1 MRESSSTSINRQSR
15 LIYKIYRTA
24 VLKVFYQFTQIDTT
38 DLKAAPL
45 DENQDAS
52 AADESRELLS
62 LGRLDAFETHHVQDQ
77 IVQHHD
83 VPCIYAPEA
92 NDKNLTTTNEDMT
105 QTVPN
110 LTTDVSVPSA
120 VGLPVSSE
128 DPLKSQG
135 ALSLTSMENNPSDTA
150 GSSEP
155 TDMRLLSE
163 GLAEDAWQK
172 SASPTESP
180 RDTFIQIPSVAAIN
194 GTELTLPVTLPYET
208 TAEPPIVEVKQKHV
222 PIVQRSNSAHF
233 QTSVFIRSYE
243 IIDLTDPK
251 PEEER
256 TTPDQTNFEIQIV
269 EGPITGV
276 RSRTRSHT
284 IEQPDWALAP
294 EESQR
299 AFGPMTRSKT
309 RRGVKERRG
318 RKPST
323 FAAPESSSS
332 KDEPTRIV
340 EVNGKWARGTGRTKV
355 RGRGRA

>member
-1 MRESSSTSINRQSR
+1 
-15 LIYKIYRTA
+15 
-24 VLKVFYQFTQIDTT
+24 VLKVFYQFAQNNTT
-38 DLKAAPL
+38 DLNAAPL
-45 DENQDAS
+45 DEDQDAS
-52 AADESRELLS
+52 VADESREILS
-62 LGRLDAFETHHVQDQ
+62 LGRLDDFEVHHAQDQ
-77 IVQHHD
+77 IVQHA
-83 VPCIYAPEA
+83 PCMHTPEA
-92 NDKNLTTTNEDMT
+92 NDKNLTIINDDMT

-110 LTTDVSVPSA
+110 LTTSISMPSA

-135 ALSLTSMENNPSDTA
+135 TLSLTSMDNNPSDTT
-150 GSSEP
+150 GSFEP
-155 TDMRLLSE
+155 TDMKLLLEES
-163 GLAEDAWQK
+163 AEHAWQK
-172 SASPTESP
+172 STSPTESP
-180 RDTFIQIPSVAAIN
+180 RDTFIQIPSVVVIK
-194 GTELTLPVTLPYET
+194 GTELPYET
-208 TAEPPIVEVKQKHV
+208 TAEPPIVEVQHKHA
-222 PIVQRSNSAHF
+222 PIVQHSNSAHF

-251 PEEER
+251 PKEER

-269 EGPITGV
+269 EGPVMGV

-299 AFGPMTRSKT
+299 TFGPMTRSKT

-323 FAAPESSSS
+323 FAAPESSDS